1 MKHLKVHVKLIILMF
16 ILLLNCKNKI
26 NNQNI
31 EETVNSKE
39 IIHDINQSEKCFFT
53 KDILDSYLINLES
66 KYKKTPNILKTELA
80 NRATNFENEIVGI
93 IASVFESEFEVIVD
107 YDIDKKNCKSIVHY
121 NTNVTFENEG
131 ELYNI
136 ESSTIFELEII
147 DGKIKITSITM
158 AG

>member
-66 KYKKTPNILKTELA
+66 KYKKTPNILKTEW
-80 NRATNFENEIVGI
+80 T
-93 IASVFESEFEVIVD
+93 
-107 YDIDKKNCKSIVHY
+107 
-121 NTNVTFENEG
+121 T
-131 ELYNI
+131 
-136 ESSTIFELEII
+136 
-147 DGKIKITSITM
+147 
-158 AG
+158 